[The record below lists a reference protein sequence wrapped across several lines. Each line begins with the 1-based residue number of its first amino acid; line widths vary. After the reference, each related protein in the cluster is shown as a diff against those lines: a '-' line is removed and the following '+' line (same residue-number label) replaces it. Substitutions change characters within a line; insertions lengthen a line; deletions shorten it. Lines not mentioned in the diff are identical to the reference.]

1 MSTLQIQIR
10 RIQPPRLLQLPRVTD
25 ERGNLT
31 FIEGGVHIPFDI
43 DRIYYLYDVPGGAER
58 GGHAHKTLHQLL
70 IALSGSFD
78 VHIDNGRDRRSFHL
92 NRAYN
97 GLYIPPMNWR
107 EIDNFS
113 GGSVCLALASARFEE
128 SDYIRDYIVYTHA
141 ARTIVAG

>member
-1 MSTLQIQIR
+1 MQTR
-10 RIQPPRLLQLPRVTD
+10 RIEPPQLLKLPQVVD

-31 FIEGGVHIPFDI
+31 FIEGGIHIAFEI
-43 DRIYYLYDVPGGAER
+43 ERIYYLYDVPGGAER

-78 VHIDNGRDRRSFHL
+78 VHIDNGRDRQGFHL
-92 NRAYN
+92 NRAYT

-113 GGSVCLALASARFEE
+113 GGSVCLAVASARFDEF
-128 SDYIRDYIVYTHA
+128 DYIRDYNEYCSV
-141 ARTIVAG
+141 ARTIAAE

>member
-1 MSTLQIQIR
+1 
-10 RIQPPRLLQLPRVTD
+10 LLQLPQVTD